1 MACAST
7 DSSQAQLNPLLS
19 DHSDVVPPDPIPNSA
34 VKRAS
39 AHGSAAQAV
48 RESVIAEHLH
58 PTPTCQNKWAFSF
71 VARVTATPPRLLE
84 YSRLKPCESR
94 ASQVPQFAPEFSG
107 DGASRVQW

>member
-48 RESVIAEHLH
+48 RESVIAEHLQ
-58 PTPTCQNKWAFSF
+58 PKRPRPK
-71 VARVTATPPRLLE
+71 ARGVFFLR
-84 YSRLKPCESR
+84 R
-94 ASQVPQFAPEFSG
+94 AAENAIQSLSMLG
-107 DGASRVQW
+107 